1 MKKKHHNPCDATDPG
16 AVEAASDGIE
26 PQPIAC
32 CNWPEEYPYRPEVTF
47 RMFHTG
53 DRLWLRFD
61 VAERYTKGE
70 VTEDNGRV
78 WTDSCVEFFL
88 ALDDTGYY
96 NFETTCTGRLLL
108 AFRKEREH
116 PTHATPDILGRIERY
131 PSLGRETFAEREGD
145 NRWST
150 VLAIP
155 ADVLFRHN
163 VHSWCGV
170 RATANLYK
178 CGDELSHPH
187 FLSWKPIENH
197 KPDFHLPRFFADIE
211 FDE

>member
-1 MKKKHHNPCDATDPG
+1 MLIARRNPIDPNDPA
-16 AVEAASDGIE
+16 AVEAAFDGLE
-26 PQPIAC
+26 AQPIAC
-32 CNWPEEYPYRPEVTF
+32 CNWPEQFPYAPQAAF

-53 DRLWLRFD
+53 DLLWLRFD
-61 VAERYTKGE
+61 VADGYTKAE

-116 PTHATPDILGRIERY
+116 PTHAEKEVLGTVRRY
-131 PSLGRETFAEREGD
+131 PSLGTAAFAEREGD
-145 NRWST
+145 NRWSLT
-150 VLAIP
+150 LAIP
-155 ADVLFRHN
+155 PEALFRHRPS
-163 VHSWCGV
+163 SWSGLEG
-170 RATANLYK
+170 AMNLYK

-187 FLSWKPIENH
+187 FLSWKPIDNP
-197 KPDFHLPRFFADIE
+197 KPDFHLSRFFE
-211 FDE
+211 NVKFKQ